1 MYGIEDMEFP
11 RVRARLKVPTVGDL
25 GVGSVARDDL
35 RACSPPNDGPAVL
48 APPPLP
54 KSLDRAFDGGGVS
67 ARGGAGLESKRMVLA
82 VGLGS
87 SWAIMILQSLGNSRS
102 ISGRGPSW
110 PLPRVRDAPYSGY
123 GCPSGWLRVF
133 VSG

>member
-1 MYGIEDMEFP
+1 MFGIEDMEFP
-11 RVRARLKVPTVGDL
+11 RVRARVKVLTVGDL
-25 GVGSVARDDL
+25 GVGSVTRDDL
-35 RACSPPNDGPAVL
+35 RACCPPNEGPTVL
-48 APPPLP
+48 APPAPP
-54 KSLDRAFDGGGVS
+54 KSLVRACDCGGDS

-110 PLPRVRDAPYSGY
+110 PLPRVRDAPCSGY
-123 GCPSGWLRVF
+123 GCPSGW
-133 VSG
+133 